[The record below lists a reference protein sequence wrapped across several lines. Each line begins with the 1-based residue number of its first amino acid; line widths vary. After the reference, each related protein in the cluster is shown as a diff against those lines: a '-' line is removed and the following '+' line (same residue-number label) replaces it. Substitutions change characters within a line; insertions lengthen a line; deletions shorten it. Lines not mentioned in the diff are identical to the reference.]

1 MLKRRYKEI
10 DYVIRYPENFLSDE
24 KYPLVFYIHGAGGRG
39 RDISQISNHP
49 IFSLTEKLSYEAIFV
64 APQCYSDSWFDI
76 FEQLQDFIRSVMEEK
91 YVDRSRIYL
100 MGASMGGYTA
110 WQLAMSHPE
119 WFAALVPMC
128 GGGMYWNAGRLKD
141 MAVWA
146 FHGSDDDTVL
156 CEESRKMVERI
167 QEAGGNAKFTIYE
180 GAGHDAWTPTIQ
192 NPEVSEWLFSQK
204 KG

>member
-141 MAVWA
+141 MAIWA